1 MWSLDYSDEVKLYFL
16 DNGSF
21 AFGLLRQLAELM
33 ISSDGL
39 PPDNYRETKNGLIRW
54 ETLDHLV
61 FYKRMVDEKRL
72 IIAVIKPI

>member
-1 MWSLDYSDEVKLYFL
+1 MWSIDYSDEVKTYFL
-16 DNGSF
+16 DNGLLV
-21 AFGLLRQLAELM
+21 FGLLRQFAELM

-39 PPDNYRETKNGLIRW
+39 PAGNYRETKNGLIRW
-54 ETLDHLV
+54 EILDHIV